1 MGTTKQRNWTKKIFF
16 EALEANGF
24 HITDIEFGN
33 GYFIFEH
40 GKDMVVHFHLKECKG
55 WKFGIW
61 WDVDGEKKFDFF
73 AQYERDIDKFKPSAS
88 TIKLDSRPLDDW
100 SMKYVVQICRF
111 IKKHP
116 YRAWAIDQTYARDI
130 WEWDDLKG
138 CFSDYCKMWWKYSV
152 LSPFLH
158 EMLRKKYLKI
168 VNQIFDELKLINTKV
183 IDCNDG
189 GWISYPRYMFTCEG
203 QVGKKLESGN
213 WEIIFE
219 DDLSKKLLKR
229 VQKYNKLHKK
239 IRKFCYSDVDDV
251 DLGENMTVRVVDKK
265 RKKK

>member
-1 MGTTKQRNWTKKIFF
+1 MGITKQRNWTKKIFF

-24 HITDIEFGN
+24 HPTDIEFGN

-61 WDVDGEKKFDFF
+61 WNIEGEKEFDFF

-88 TIKLDSRPLDDW
+88 TLKLDREPLDDW
-100 SMKYVVQICRF
+100 NMKYVVQICRF

-138 CFSDYCKMWWKYSV
+138 CFSDYWKMWWKYSV

-158 EMLRKKYLKI
+158 ERLRKKYLKI
-168 VNQIFDELKLINTKV
+168 IKQIFNELKLINTKV
-183 IDCNDG
+183 IDCNDN

-203 QVGKKLESGN
+203 QVGEKLEPGN
-213 WEIIFE
+213 WEIVFK
-219 DDLSKKLLKR
+219 DDLSEKLFKR
-229 VQKYNKLHKK
+229 VQKYNKRQKK
-239 IRKFCYSDVDDV
+239 IYKICFEADDV
-251 DLGENMTVRVVDKK
+251 ELGDYMTVRVVNKK

>member
-33 GYFIFEH
+33 GYFIFDH
-40 GKDMVVHFHLKECKG
+40 GKDMVIHFHIKELKG

-73 AQYERDIDKFKPSAS
+73 TQYERDIDKFKPSAS
-88 TIKLDSRPLDDW
+88 SIKLERRELNDW
-100 SMKYVVQICRF
+100 SMKDVVQICRF

-116 YRAWAIDQTYARDI
+116 YRAWALDQTWEKDI
-130 WEWDDLKG
+130 WEWDSLNGSFKV
-138 CFSDYCKMWWKYSV
+138 YWKMWWKYSV
-152 LSPFLH
+152 FCPFLH
-158 EMLRKKYLKI
+158 KKLTKKYLKVI
-168 VNQIFDELKLINTKV
+168 DRIFDEIGLINAKV
-183 IDCNDG
+183 IDCNEG

-203 QVGKKLESGN
+203 QDGEKLESGT
-213 WEIIFE
+213 WEISFKG
-219 DDLSKKLLKR
+219 DLSKKLFKR
-229 VQKYNKLHKK
+229 IQRYNKLQKRVRK
-239 IRKFCYSDVDDV
+239 ICFEVEDVE
-251 DLGENMTVRVVDKK
+251 LGDSMTVRVVDKK